1 MFFSHNRVSS
11 LAGITF
17 EPAEGYTHEHAIY
30 DVMAE
35 SLENDAKMFK
45 AAILS
50 DMQESAMIHEGASF
64 EEIEA
69 LQEGAISNFFNRL
82 KEMFKKLGAKIK
94 AIFRSFMA
102 KFDSIFM
109 KSNKK
114 FVDKYKKEATD
125 KNLTGLKMD
134 YEKPNGKEFILPGAK
149 AELLISGS
157 QITEEFDEDTFKRNA
172 YKNIVGF
179 ESTDSEFAE
188 EFHKYHYSEKDEV
201 EVKSIMSEVIATLE
215 GRDDMIKNL
224 KKANT
229 GLENLIGDIIK
240 KIDSA
245 QSKFQAASDD
255 KIKDINTGYI
265 KGSVDKLGN
274 SRAED
279 ISSGMIDKTES
290 GNREKKAKNLSV
302 MSKKAKVY
310 QDVITKATAAS
321 MKECKFGATQ
331 ARKVIVKAIGYTAK
345 TEASI
350 VDMQM
355 EAAVYE
361 LDMELR

>member
-50 DMQESAMIHEGASF
+50 DMQESAMVHEGASV

-149 AELLISGS
+149 AELLITGGNA
-157 QITEEFDEDTFKRNA
+157 EFDEDEFKRDV
-172 YKNIVGF
+172 YKNIVGIDT
-179 ESTDSEFAE
+179 TDSEFAE
-188 EFHKYHYSEKDEV
+188 EFHKYHYSEKEEV

-215 GRDDMIKNL
+215 GRDKLIENL

-229 GLENLIGDIIK
+229 GLEKLISEIIK
-240 KIDSA
+240 KIDKT
-245 QSKFQAASDD
+245 QSDLSSASDE
-255 KIKDINTGYI
+255 KAKEINTDTV
-265 KGSVDKLGN
+265 KGKVDDLGN
-274 SRAED
+274 PRVKL
-279 ISSGMIDKTES
+279 SGESIDRDAT
-290 GNREKKAKNLSV
+290 AKRLSTL
-302 MSKKAKVY
+302 SKKAKIY
-310 QDVITKATAAS
+310 QEVINKATAAS

-355 EAAVYE
+355 ETAVYE

>member
-30 DVMAE
+30 DVMSE

-50 DMQESAMIHEGASF
+50 DMQESAMVHEGASV

-149 AELLISGS
+149 AELMISN
-157 QITEEFDEDTFKRNA
+157 TFADNFDEDGFKRTT
-172 YKNIVGF
+172 YRSIVGF

-188 EFHKYHYSEKDEV
+188 EFHKYHYSEKEEV
-201 EVKSIMSEVIATLE
+201 EVKSIISEVIATLE

-224 KKANT
+224 KKAND
-229 GLENLIGDIIK
+229 GLERLIGDIIK
-240 KIDSA
+240 KIDAA
-245 QSKFQAASDD
+245 QSKLQSASDE
-255 KIKDINTGYI
+255 KAKDIASGVI
-265 KGSVDKLGN
+265 KGSIDKLGN
-274 SRAED
+274 ARAGD
-279 ISSGMIDKTES
+279 VKSLDHDYTEKD
-290 GNREKKAKNLSV
+290 REGKSKNLSV
-302 MSKKAKVY
+302 MSKKAKIY

-350 VDMQM
+350 VNMQM

>member
-35 SLENDAKMFK
+35 SLENDAKLFK
-45 AAILS
+45 ASILS
-50 DMQESAMIHEGASF
+50 DMQESAMVHEGASI

-114 FVDKYKKEATD
+114 FVDKYKKDATD

-134 YEKPNGKEFILPGAK
+134 YEKPNGKDFIVPGAK
-149 AELLISGS
+149 SDIYIVGTAEDN
-157 QITEEFDEDTFKRNA
+157 FDEDVYKRLT
-172 YKNIVGF
+172 YKKVVGF
-179 ESTDSEFAE
+179 ETTDSEFADD
-188 EFHKYHYSEKDEV
+188 FHKYHYAESAEV
-201 EVKSIMSEVIATLE
+201 EVKSIIKEVIDTLE

-229 GLENLIGDIIK
+229 GLENLISDIIK
-240 KIDSA
+240 KIDAA
-245 QSKFQAASDD
+245 QSKLQSASDD
-255 KIKDINTGYI
+255 KAKDMDVSYI
-265 KGSVDKLGN
+265 RGNVDKLGN
-274 SRAED
+274 AK
-279 ISSGMIDKTES
+279 SGEVKAFTSDRDLDRKAKTE
-290 GNREKKAKNLSV
+290 NLST
-302 MSKKAKVY
+302 MSKRAKIY
-310 QDVITKATAAS
+310 QDIITKVTAAS

-331 ARKVIVKAIGYTAK
+331 ARKVIVKAIGYSAK

-350 VDMQM
+350 VNMQM
-355 EAAVYE
+355 EAAVYD